1 MTIPKSKHTLQ
12 SALAISEWIVDL
24 RRDLHANPELAYG
37 EVRTS
42 RRIQEVLT
50 ELGIAHKTGFAGGTG
65 IVATLGS
72 EQGPC
77 VALRAD
83 MDALPIQE
91 QSGSDFS
98 SLKPGVMHACGH
110 DTHMA
115 MLLGA
120 ARILKQ
126 DESSLPGQVKLVFQP
141 AEEGGAGAKK
151 MCDEGVLEDPK
162 VQRMFGMHVWPQLP
176 TGVVGLREG
185 AFLASATFF
194 DILVHGTGGHAAMP
208 NLVVDPVVAGAQIV
222 NSLQSIVSRE
232 RDPFG
237 SDVVSISA
245 FNAGDAYNV
254 IPATA
259 HLKGT
264 VRSLSLEDQAAN
276 IQRIEE
282 ISKAIGQAHRCRVE
296 VNFPGTTYPTTVND
310 DKALAVARAA
320 ARIVVGEAGLVVNS
334 PTMGGEDFSFYA
346 QKVPS
351 AFAALGV
358 GNEAKGSTHSL
369 HHPEFRV
376 DEDALPIGA
385 AMHAAFAMEALA
397 ELNLAKP

>member
-1 MTIPKSKHTLQ
+1 MTNPNSKQ
-12 SALAISEWIVDL
+12 ALPRAMAIADWIVEL

-37 EVRTS
+37 EVRTAK
-42 RRIQEVLT
+42 RIQEVLS
-50 ELGIAHKTGFAGGTG
+50 ELGIAHQAGFAGGTG
-65 IVATLGS
+65 IVAMLGS
-72 EQGPC
+72 GEGPC

-83 MDALPIQE
+83 MDALPIHE
-91 QSGSDFS
+91 QSGAEFS
-98 SLKPGVMHACGH
+98 SRNQGVMHACGH

-120 ARILKQ
+120 ARILKE
-126 DESSLPGQVKLVFQP
+126 DEASLSGQVKLVFQP

-151 MCDEGVLEDPK
+151 MCDEGVLENPK
-162 VQRMFGMHVWPQLP
+162 VERMFGMHVWPVLP
-176 TGVVGLREG
+176 TGVVGLRDG

-194 DILVHGTGGHAAMP
+194 DIFVHGKGGHAAMP
-208 NLVVDPVVAGAQIV
+208 NLMVDPIVAASQIV
-222 NSLQSIVSRE
+222 TNLQSIVSRE

-245 FNAGDAYNV
+245 FHAGETYNV
-254 IPATA
+254 IPPVA

-264 VRSLSLEDQAAN
+264 VRSLSLEDQSAN
-276 IQRIEE
+276 IKRIQE
-282 ISKAIGQAHRCRVE
+282 IAQAIGQAHRCRVE
-296 VNFPGTTYPTTVND
+296 VNFPGTTYPPTVND
-310 DKALAVARAA
+310 AQALAVARSA
-320 ARIVVGEAGLVVNS
+320 ARLVVGEAGLVVNA

-346 QKVPS
+346 QRVPS
-351 AFAALGV
+351 AFAALGIA
-358 GNEAKGSTHSL
+358 NEAKGSTNSL

-397 ELNLAKP
+397 ELGQG

>member
-1 MTIPKSKHTLQ
+1 MTTPKSKHTLK
-12 SALAISEWIVDL
+12 SALAISDWIVEL

-42 RRIQEVLT
+42 KRIQEVLT
-50 ELGIAHKTGFAGGTG
+50 ELGIEYKTGFAGGTG
-65 IVATLGS
+65 VVAMLGAG
-72 EQGPC
+72 EGPC

-83 MDALPIQE
+83 MDALPIHE
-91 QSGSDFS
+91 QSGAEFS
-98 SLKPGVMHACGH
+98 SCKPGVMHACGH

-126 DESSLPGQVKLVFQP
+126 DEVNLPGQVKLVFQP

-151 MCDEGVLEDPK
+151 MCDEGVLENPK
-162 VQRMFGMHVWPQLP
+162 VERMFGMHVWPQLP
-176 TGVVGLREG
+176 TGVVGLRDG

-194 DILVHGTGGHAAMP
+194 DIFVHGKGGHAAMP
-208 NLVVDPVVAGAQIV
+208 NLVVDPIVAASQIV
-222 NSLQSIVSRE
+222 TNLQSIVSRE

-254 IPATA
+254 IPPVAQ
-259 HLKGT
+259 LKGT

-276 IQRIEE
+276 IQRIQD
-282 ISKAIGQAHRCRVE
+282 IAQAIGSAHRCRVE
-296 VNFPGTTYPTTVND
+296 VNFPGTTYPPTVND
-310 DKALAVARAA
+310 DRALAIARTA
-320 ARIVVGEAGLVVNS
+320 ARGVVGDAGLVVNS

-346 QKVPS
+346 QEVPS
-351 AFAALGV
+351 AFAALGI
-358 GNEAKGSTHSL
+358 GNEAKGAIHSL

-397 ELNLAKP
+397 ELSQR